1 MTVLRLA
8 RRCYS
13 RVMSASR
20 FSPRLAAAMCL
31 VAIVLA
37 GALLLPGCKA
47 AREEYYNALE
57 KVGIERR
64 ELLVSR
70 VDKAR
75 EAQVD
80 AEKQFKDALEQFQ
93 ALVGHQGGD
102 LEKMYSKLSAEYEAS
117 EKQAEEVHTR
127 ITKVEQVAGS
137 LFAEWQKEI
146 GEYQNQEYKRESERE
161 LAATRARTDQVVKA
175 MKKAAKT
182 MDPVLLKFRDQVLFL
197 KHNLNARALGS
208 LSGTAKTL
216 EIEVSGMI
224 QQMQGS
230 IAEAEGFIKEM
241 KAGKK

>member
-1 MTVLRLA
+1 MKLQKRYPHVEAVL
-8 RRCYS
+8 
-13 RVMSASR
+13 VVTI
-20 FSPRLAAAMCL
+20 
-31 VAIVLA
+31 VALA

-47 AREEYYNALE
+47 AREKYYNALE

-102 LEKMYSKLSAEYEAS
+102 LEKMYSKLSSEYEAS
-117 EKQAEEVHTR
+117 EKQAEEVRTR
-127 ITKVEQVAGS
+127 ITKVEQVAQS

-146 GEYQNQEYKRESERE
+146 GQYQDQQYCRESERE

-197 KHNLNARALGS
+197 KHNLNARVLGS
-208 LSGTAKTL
+208 LTGTAKSL
-216 EIEVSGMI
+216 EVEVGGLI

-241 KAGKK
+241 KAGQK

>member
-1 MTVLRLA
+1 MKLQKRYPHVEAVL
-8 RRCYS
+8 
-13 RVMSASR
+13 VVTI
-20 FSPRLAAAMCL
+20 
-31 VAIVLA
+31 VALA

-47 AREEYYNALE
+47 AREKYYNALE

-102 LEKMYSKLSAEYEAS
+102 LEKMYSKLSSEYEAS
-117 EKQAEEVHTR
+117 EKQAEEVRTR
-127 ITKVEQVAGS
+127 ITKVEQVAQS

-146 GEYQNQEYKRESERE
+146 GQYQDQQYRRESERE

-197 KHNLNARALGS
+197 KHNLNARVLGS
-208 LSGTAKTL
+208 LTGTAKSL
-216 EIEVSGMI
+216 EVEVGGLI

-241 KAGKK
+241 KAGQK

>member
-1 MTVLRLA
+1 M
-8 RRCYS
+8 
-13 RVMSASR
+13 
-20 FSPRLAAAMCL
+20 SPRLVPLCGLAAL
-31 VAIVLA
+31 VSISAV
-37 GALLLPGCKA
+37 LPGCKA
-47 AREEYYNALE
+47 AREEYYNTLE

-80 AEKQFKDALEQFQ
+80 AEEQFKDALEQFQ

-102 LEKMYSKLSAEYEAS
+102 LEKMYSKLSSEYEAS
-117 EKQAEEVHTR
+117 EKQAEEVRTR

-146 GEYQNQEYKRESERE
+146 GQYQNQQYKRESERE
-161 LAATRARTDQVVKA
+161 LAATKARTDQVVKA

-208 LSGTAKTL
+208 LSGTAKSL
-216 EIEVSGMI
+216 EIEVSGLI

-241 KAGKK
+241 KAGQK